1 MKKILNTIILI
12 ASVIIAAGCQK
23 GTEQY
28 LEQLSGDWHYQ
39 GTEEGVQKE
48 VWISFADDKTF
59 EMFQKIGSGAYR
71 SVSGHYGIDAKTKV
85 LSGIYDDSYSWK
97 YDYEFKVE
105 ANTLVMTAVQ
115 LPSYS
120 VTYTRGTIP
129 SQVRQMS
136 IPVVKSQS
144 DDFPRFL

>member
-1 MKKILNTIILI
+1 MKL
-12 ASVIIAAGCQK
+12 K
-23 GTEQY
+23 GIDGGPHKQ
-28 LEQLSGDWHYQ
+28 
-39 GTEEGVQKE
+39 
-48 VWISFADDKTF
+48 WIMWFNSTQR
-59 EMFQKIGSGAYR
+59 ESGAYR

-136 IPVVKSQS
+136 IPLVKSQS